1 MALQQIKDIG
11 NTSHSHRHPF
21 HRFASSLGLHLGNF
35 LNKHW
40 ADCIPFMLGL
50 VVFIAVLIPFL
61 SYFGLD
67 VIAKPL
73 FFALHYVCAQ
83 IPSHSFYIL
92 GHQLGLCA
100 RNLSIY
106 SSMFL
111 GSLIFALSKKRLP
124 GITWW
129 MWLLLILP
137 MAWDGT
143 TQMFGW
149 RESTWELRVMT
160 GTLFGL
166 STVWFV
172 LPLLQKALLETIP
185 TQQEIPAIGTIT
197 TSAGLILTSPSLP
210 TEQLPQS
217 EPENRG

>member
-1 MALQQIKDIG
+1 
-11 NTSHSHRHPF
+11 
-21 HRFASSLGLHLGNF
+21 
-35 LNKHW
+35 
-40 ADCIPFMLGL
+40 
-50 VVFIAVLIPFL
+50 
-61 SYFGLD
+61 
-67 VIAKPL
+67 
-73 FFALHYVCAQ
+73 
-83 IPSHSFYIL
+83 
-92 GHQLGLCA
+92 
-100 RNLSIY
+100 
-106 SSMFL
+106 
-111 GSLIFALSKKRLP
+111 
-124 GITWW
+124 

-210 TEQLPQS
+210 TEQLPQR